1 MAEDKTRDERE
12 EEKKVIKKEREGIL
26 QKLDDW
32 LETPML
38 VLSLIWLGL
47 FVYELLYDLN
57 PMLEVLGIVIWAIFI
72 VEFLLKLIVATKTWE
87 YLKDNWL
94 IAISLILPA
103 FRVFRILRVF
113 RIASAARGFRLVQ
126 LLASLNIGMDALGE
140 SFRRR
145 GFKYVLFVTLIVVFA
160 GAAGMLVF
168 EPVSDVEG
176 GFKSYGEALWW
187 TAMLMT
193 TLGGE
198 HVPQTVEGRA
208 LYFVLALYAFVS
220 FGYITATLAT
230 FFVESDAKK
239 REEERA
245 GDKDTLNE
253 IYKELGDVR
262 AELKQILADKNSEL
276 STDEGGG

>member
-1 MAEDKTRDERE
+1 MAE
-12 EEKKVIKKEREGIL
+12 EEKEQIKTEREGIL

-47 FVYELLYDLN
+47 FVYELVYDLN
-57 PMLEVLGIVIWAIFI
+57 PMLEILGAVIWAIFI
-72 VEFLLKLIVATKTWE
+72 VEFLIKLIVATKTWE
-87 YLKDNWL
+87 YLKNNWL

-113 RIASAARGFRLVQ
+113 RFASAARGFRLVQ

-145 GFKYVLFVTLIVVFA
+145 GFKYVLFVTLTVVFA

-168 EPVSDVEG
+168 EPAADVEG

-208 LYFVLALYAFVS
+208 LYFLLALYAFVS

-239 REEERA
+239 REKERA
-245 GDKDTLNE
+245 GDIDTLNE

-262 AELKQILADKNSEL
+262 AELKQVLAEKNEDL
-276 STDEGGG
+276 SPDEGG

>member
-1 MAEDKTRDERE
+1 MAEERIE
-12 EEKKVIKKEREGIL
+12 EEKEEVKKVIKKEREGIL

-38 VLSLIWLGL
+38 ILSLIWLGL

-57 PMLEVLGIVIWAIFI
+57 VYLEIVGAIIWAIFI
-72 VEFLLKLIVATKTWE
+72 IEFLLKLILATKTLE
-87 YLKDNWL
+87 YLKSNWL

-113 RIASAARGFRLVQ
+113 RIASAARGFRLVR

-160 GAAGMLVF
+160 GAAGMLAF
-168 EPVSDVEG
+168 EPVADVEG
-176 GFKSYGEALWW
+176 GFTSYGEALWW

-198 HVPQTVEGRA
+198 HIPQTVEGRA
-208 LYFVLALYAFVS
+208 LYFILALYAFVS

-239 REEERA
+239 REEKKAEVKPTL
-245 GDKDTLNE
+245 KDLE
-253 IYKELGDVR
+253 KELTEMR
-262 AELKQILADKNSEL
+262 AEIKQLLGRENLES
-276 STDEGGG
+276 